1 VHVGH
6 WTSSPADPLPI
17 VREAE
22 RLGFESAWTSEA
34 WGSDAVTVAAWIA
47 AHTERIHV
55 GTAVMQIA
63 ARTPAA
69 TAMTAITLDHL
80 SGGRF
85 RLGLGVSGPQ
95 VVEGW
100 HGVPYRDPVGWTREY
115 VEVVRRIFERR
126 GPVEF
131 HGRHVRL
138 PASGGLGIGKPLRS
152 AVPPLRARLP
162 IYLAALGPRNVALAG
177 EIADGWLPI
186 LFSPERTAPL
196 RRRLL
201 EALERAGRRPDAF
214 DVAAMVPVVAGD
226 DLDACRDRVRPF
238 VAFYVGGMGSRERN
252 YYASL
257 VAGYG
262 FAEAVARIQELFL
275 SGRRREAGA
284 AVPESLVEEIALL
297 GPVARIRD
305 RLAAWREAGV
315 TTLLAQT
322 DDVGSLRA
330 LAEANE

>member
-1 VHVGH
+1 MHVGH
-6 WTSSPADPLPI
+6 WGSAPADPLPI

-22 RLGFESAWTSEA
+22 RLGFDSAWASEA
-34 WGSDAVTVAAWIA
+34 WGSDAVTVATWIA

-80 SGGRF
+80 SRGRF

-100 HGVPYRDPVGWTREY
+100 HGLPYRDPAGWTREY
-115 VEVVRRIFERR
+115 VEVVRRILQRR

-131 HGRHVRL
+131 RGRHVRL
-138 PASGGLGIGKPLRS
+138 PAPGGLGVGKPLQS
-152 AVPPLRARLP
+152 AVRPLRADLP
-162 IYLAALGPRNVALAG
+162 IYLAALGPRTVALAG
-177 EIADGWLPI
+177 ELADGWLPI
-186 LFSPERTAPL
+186 LFSPERAEPL

-201 EALERAGRRPDAF
+201 EGLERAGRSPESF
-214 DVAAMVPVVAGD
+214 DVAAMAPVVAGE
-226 DLDACRDRVRPF
+226 DLGACRDRVRPF
-238 VAFYVGGMGSRERN
+238 LALYVGGMGSRERN
-252 YYASL
+252 FYASL
-257 VAGYG
+257 VSGYG
-262 FAEAVARIQELFL
+262 YADAVACIQDLFL
-275 SGRRREAGA
+275 SGRRREAGR
-284 AVPESLVEEIALL
+284 AVPEALIDEIALL
-297 GPVARIRD
+297 GPVGRIRD

-322 DDVGSLRA
+322 DDLGSLRA
-330 LAEANE
+330 LAEANG

>member
-1 VHVGH
+1 
-6 WTSSPADPLPI
+6 
-17 VREAE
+17 
-22 RLGFESAWTSEA
+22 LGFDSAWTSEA
-34 WGSDAVTVAAWIA
+34 WGSDAVTVATWIA
-47 AHTERIHV
+47 AHTQRIHI

-80 SGGRF
+80 SAGRF

-100 HGVPYRDPVGWTREY
+100 HGLPFRDPVGWTREY
-115 VEVVRRIFERR
+115 VEVVRRILDRR
-126 GPVEF
+126 APIEF
-131 HGRHVRL
+131 RGRHVRL
-138 PASGGLGIGKPLRS
+138 PAPGGRGTGKPLRS
-152 AVPPLRARLP
+152 AVRPLRPDLP

-186 LFSPERTAPL
+186 LLSPERAAPL

-201 EALERAGRRPDAF
+201 DGLGRAGRDVGAF
-214 DVAAMVPVVAGD
+214 DLAATAPVVAGD
-226 DLDACRDRVRPF
+226 DLAACRDRVRPF
-238 VAFYVGGMGSRERN
+238 VALYVGGMGSREHN

-262 FAEAVARIQELFL
+262 YADAAARIQELFL

-284 AVPESLVEEIALL
+284 AVPESLIDEIALL
-297 GPVARIRD
+297 GPVPRIRD

-315 TTLLAQT
+315 TTLLAHT
-322 DDVGSLRA
+322 DDVSSLRA